1 MIKYLYFCFFCL
13 ALASSSATAQDEFKT
28 YVDLH
33 VGSITRPFYTQDSID
48 GIKYNLWQN
57 INNECGVDK
66 SPELIDKLGSLIPRF
81 SQANFEE
88 MARGNVRIFCVALSP
103 IELQFLENNTYLT
116 DKNKR
121 ATIAC
126 LTGVYAAHL
135 LLRAK
140 EADYFQVLI
149 RQLFFIE
156 KYEGQPYYINGK
168 AYSYKIIRKQAD
180 IDSVLNN
187 PYKLG
192 VILTIEGG
200 HALGHSVYINNIA
213 EGTAPS
219 GIDKEYQDL
228 LSDNIARLKGNL
240 PLAYTNDIYL
250 NSSIFYVTLAKT
262 FPNALG
268 GTSLSFNR
276 NQLNY
281 IARPNGLYEAST
293 SLGYKVIQDLVS
305 EAKGVRKII
314 IDIQHMS
321 LDFRKHYY
329 DHVSRFSL
337 MGTSLPIIAS
347 HTGISGLPWTSP
359 LYKKKDDDS
368 KNTDY
373 LNHWQQNLG
382 KTDIDEIYS
391 SQGII
396 GITLDKNV
404 LGGALALNRINTAVP
419 NSNRQR
425 TACLELFLANVFK
438 VIQTVNKK
446 GAWDIV
452 AIGSNFDAMSSPL
465 DAYPTARHLRNLHA
479 DIQNFL
485 DNPTAIAEDATGL
498 SIQEINRLKFGYTGI
513 EIADKILWRNS
524 LNFLRKH
531 FKEAQKPNSSPPK

>member
-1 MIKYLYFCFFCL
+1 MIKYLYFSFCCL
-13 ALASSSATAQDEFKT
+13 ALATTSVAAQDEFKT

-57 INNECGVDK
+57 INHECGVDK
-66 SPELIDKLGSLIPRF
+66 SPELMDKLGNIIPRF

-103 IELQFLENNTYLT
+103 IELQFMESAYFN

-121 ATIAC
+121 PTIAC
-126 LTGVYAAHL
+126 LTGIYGAHL

-140 EADYFQVLI
+140 EADYFQTLI
-149 RQLFFIE
+149 RQIFFIE
-156 KYEGQPYYINGK
+156 KNEGQPYYINGK
-168 AYSYKIIRKQAD
+168 AYAYKIIRQYAD
-180 IDSVLNN
+180 IDSVLND

-200 HALGHSVYINNIA
+200 HSIGHSVYINNIA
-213 EGTAPS
+213 EGTATS

-228 LSDNIARLKGNL
+228 LSDNIARLKGSL

-250 NSSIFYVTLAKT
+250 NSSIFYLTLAKT

-276 NQLNY
+276 NQQTY
-281 IARPNGLYEAST
+281 ISRPNNIGEAST
-293 SLGYKVIQDLVS
+293 TLGYKVIQDLVS

-321 LDFRKHYY
+321 MDFRKHYY

-359 LYKKKDDDS
+359 LYKKKDDDT
-368 KNTDY
+368 KNNNEY

-382 KTDIDEIYS
+382 KTDIDEIYAS
-391 SQGII
+391 RGII

-404 LGGALALNRINTAVP
+404 LGGVLALNRINTAVP

-438 VIQTVNKK
+438 VVQTVNKK

-452 AIGSNFDAMSSPL
+452 AIGSNFDAMSAPL
-465 DAYPTARHLRNLHA
+465 DAYPTARHLRSLHA
-479 DIQNFL
+479 DIQTFL
-485 DNPTAIAEDATGL
+485 DSPTAIAEDATGL
-498 SIQEINRLKFGYTGI
+498 SVQEINRLKFGYTGI

-524 LNFLRKH
+524 LNFLKKY
-531 FKEAQKPNSSPPK
+531 FK